1 MKENYIIYKREKK
14 AEGKRENKSETKPD
28 PSESVPIYA
37 LKQWASCIVLH
48 TVGGKVHI
56 HEEMLLS
63 KVAFALIQFS
73 PQSVFRE
80 WICLQLQQLG
90 KLI

>member
-37 LKQWASCIVLH
+37 LKQ
-48 TVGGKVHI
+48 
-56 HEEMLLS
+56 
-63 KVAFALIQFS
+63 
-73 PQSVFRE
+73 
-80 WICLQLQQLG
+80 
-90 KLI
+90 